1 MKVLLVNG
9 SPKANGNTARAL
21 AEVAEQLNAEGIDTE
36 VFQLGT
42 KPIRDCIGCGQ
53 CGKLD
58 CRCTFDDDVVN
69 ELIAAAEQADGFVF
83 GSPVY
88 YAHPSGRILSA
99 LDRAFYAG
107 SKAFAHKPGA
117 AVAVARRGGTS
128 TTFDVLNKY
137 FTINQ
142 MPVVASTYWNNV
154 FGAMPG
160 EAAQDAEGLATMR
173 NIGKNMAWLLHCIEA
188 GQAAGIEAPE
198 ADRERTKLHQ
208 VERRNKYMNVQIF
221 GTKKSFDTKKAQR
234 FFKER
239 RIKVQFIDL
248 KEKEMS
254 KGELTSVMQAVGG
267 IDKLLNPKAKD
278 EETLALIQHLTPS
291 QRFDK
296 LLENQQVLAEP
307 IVRNGKKATVGY
319 CPDVWGAWE

>member
-21 AEVAEQLNAEGIDTE
+21 TEVAEQLNAEGIDAE
-36 VFQLGT
+36 MFQLGA

-137 FTINQ
+137 F
-142 MPVVASTYWNNV
+142 NNV

-173 NIGKNMAWLLHCIEA
+173 NIGKNMAWLLRCIEA
-188 GQAAGIEAPE
+188 GKAAGIEAPE
-198 ADRERTKLHQ
+198 ADRART
-208 VERRNKYMNVQIF
+208 N
-221 GTKKSFDTKKAQR
+221 
-234 FFKER
+234 
-239 RIKVQFIDL
+239 FI
-248 KEKEMS
+248 
-254 KGELTSVMQAVGG
+254 
-267 IDKLLNPKAKD
+267 
-278 EETLALIQHLTPS
+278 
-291 QRFDK
+291 R
-296 LLENQQVLAEP
+296 
-307 IVRNGKKATVGY
+307 
-319 CPDVWGAWE
+319 

>member
-36 VFQLGT
+36 VFQLGA

-53 CGKLD
+53 CGKLSG
-58 CRCTFDDDVVN
+58 RCTFDDDVVN

-107 SKAFAHKPGA
+107 GHAFEHKPGA

-137 FTINQ
+137 FTIKQ

-154 FGAMPG
+154 FGRVRRWGRRGPCHHAKHR
-160 EAAQDAEGLATMR
+160 QKHGLAPALHRGRTGRRYQRTRSRSR
-173 NIGKNMAWLLHCIEA
+173 NDQLHSISPAVVTSMFYQC
-188 GQAAGIEAPE
+188 Q
-198 ADRERTKLHQ
+198 R
-208 VERRNKYMNVQIF
+208 
-221 GTKKSFDTKKAQR
+221 KA
-234 FFKER
+234 
-239 RIKVQFIDL
+239 
-248 KEKEMS
+248 S
-254 KGELTSVMQAVGG
+254 
-267 IDKLLNPKAKD
+267 
-278 EETLALIQHLTPS
+278 
-291 QRFDK
+291 
-296 LLENQQVLAEP
+296 
-307 IVRNGKKATVGY
+307 
-319 CPDVWGAWE
+319 

>member
-21 AEVAEQLNAEGIDTE
+21 AKVAEQLNAEGIDTE
-36 VFQLGT
+36 VFQLGA

-69 ELIAAAEQADGFVF
+69 ELIAAAEQANGFVF

-117 AVAVARRGGTS
+117 AV
-128 TTFDVLNKY
+128 DVLNKY

-173 NIGKNMAWLLHCIEA
+173 NIGKNMAWLLRCIEA

-198 ADRERTKLHQ
+198 ADRERT
-208 VERRNKYMNVQIF
+208 N
-221 GTKKSFDTKKAQR
+221 
-234 FFKER
+234 
-239 RIKVQFIDL
+239 FI
-248 KEKEMS
+248 
-254 KGELTSVMQAVGG
+254 
-267 IDKLLNPKAKD
+267 
-278 EETLALIQHLTPS
+278 
-291 QRFDK
+291 R
-296 LLENQQVLAEP
+296 
-307 IVRNGKKATVGY
+307 
-319 CPDVWGAWE
+319 

>member
-21 AEVAEQLNAEGIDTE
+21 AEVAEQLHAEGIDTE
-36 VFQLGT
+36 VFQLGA

-107 SKAFAHKPGA
+107 GHAFEHKPGA

-137 FTINQ
+137 FTIKQ

-154 FGAMPG
+154 FGRVPG
-160 EAAQDAEGLATMR
+160 DADGDAEGLATMR
-173 NIGKNMAWLLHCIEA
+173 NIGKNMAWLLRCIEA
-188 GQAAGIEAPE
+188 GQAAGINAPE
-198 ADRERTKLHQ
+198 ADRATTNFIRQSGGT
-208 VERRNKYMNVQIF
+208 MNIQIF

-234 FFKER
+234 YFKER

>member
-21 AEVAEQLNAEGIDTE
+21 AEVSEQLNAEGIDTE
-36 VFQLGT
+36 VFQLGA

-53 CGKLD
+53 CGKLGG
-58 CRCTFDDDVVN
+58 RCTFDDDVVN

-107 SKAFAHKPGA
+107 GHAFEHKPGA

-173 NIGKNMAWLLHCIEA
+173 NIGKNMAWLLRCIEA
-188 GQAAGIEAPE
+188 GKSAGIEAPQ
-198 ADRERTKLHQ
+198 ADRART
-208 VERRNKYMNVQIF
+208 N
-221 GTKKSFDTKKAQR
+221 
-234 FFKER
+234 
-239 RIKVQFIDL
+239 FI
-248 KEKEMS
+248 
-254 KGELTSVMQAVGG
+254 
-267 IDKLLNPKAKD
+267 
-278 EETLALIQHLTPS
+278 
-291 QRFDK
+291 R
-296 LLENQQVLAEP
+296 
-307 IVRNGKKATVGY
+307 
-319 CPDVWGAWE
+319 

>member
-9 SPKANGNTARAL
+9 SPKANGNTATAL

-36 VFQLGT
+36 VFQLGA
-42 KPIRDCIGCGQ
+42 KPVRDCIGCGQ

-58 CRCTFDDDVVN
+58 CRCTFDDDVAN

-107 SKAFAHKPGA
+107 SKAFAH
-117 AVAVARRGGTS
+117 
-128 TTFDVLNKY
+128 
-137 FTINQ
+137 
-142 MPVVASTYWNNV
+142 
-154 FGAMPG
+154 MPG

-198 ADRERTKLHQ
+198 ADRART
-208 VERRNKYMNVQIF
+208 N
-221 GTKKSFDTKKAQR
+221 
-234 FFKER
+234 
-239 RIKVQFIDL
+239 FI
-248 KEKEMS
+248 
-254 KGELTSVMQAVGG
+254 
-267 IDKLLNPKAKD
+267 
-278 EETLALIQHLTPS
+278 
-291 QRFDK
+291 R
-296 LLENQQVLAEP
+296 
-307 IVRNGKKATVGY
+307 
-319 CPDVWGAWE
+319 

>member
-36 VFQLGT
+36 VFQLGA

-53 CGKLD
+53 CGKLGG
-58 CRCTFDDDVVN
+58 RCTFDDDVLN

-107 SKAFAHKPGA
+107 GHAFAHKPGA

-142 MPVVASTYWNNV
+142 MPVVAS
-154 FGAMPG
+154 
-160 EAAQDAEGLATMR
+160 
-173 NIGKNMAWLLHCIEA
+173 
-188 GQAAGIEAPE
+188 
-198 ADRERTKLHQ
+198 
-208 VERRNKYMNVQIF
+208 
-221 GTKKSFDTKKAQR
+221 
-234 FFKER
+234 
-239 RIKVQFIDL
+239 
-248 KEKEMS
+248 
-254 KGELTSVMQAVGG
+254 
-267 IDKLLNPKAKD
+267 
-278 EETLALIQHLTPS
+278 
-291 QRFDK
+291 
-296 LLENQQVLAEP
+296 
-307 IVRNGKKATVGY
+307 
-319 CPDVWGAWE
+319 

>member
-36 VFQLGT
+36 VFQLGA

-99 LDRAFYAG
+99 LDRAFYAA

-117 AVAVARRGGTS
+117 TVAVARRGGTS

-188 GQAAGIEAPE
+188 GP
-198 ADRERTKLHQ
+198 RSRSRTHQLHQ
-208 VERRNKYMNVQIF
+208 VERRNMNIQIF

-234 FFKER
+234 YFKER

>member
-36 VFQLGT
+36 VFQLGA

-53 CGKLD
+53 CGKLGG
-58 CRCTFDDDVVN
+58 RCTFDDDVVN

-107 SKAFAHKPGA
+107 GHAFEHKPGA

-137 FTINQ
+137 FTISS
-142 MPVVASTYWNNV
+142 MPVVSSQYWNGV
-154 FGAMPG
+154 HGDRPEEVRA
-160 EAAQDAEGLATMR
+160 DLEGMQTLR
-173 NIGKNMAWLLHCIEA
+173 LVGDNMAWLLRSMTAAREA
-188 GQAAGIEAPE
+188 GVVPYEREVRVKTNFYKPE
-198 ADRERTKLHQ
+198 ADP
-208 VERRNKYMNVQIF
+208 NVQ
-221 GTKKSFDTKKAQR
+221 
-234 FFKER
+234 
-239 RIKVQFIDL
+239 
-248 KEKEMS
+248 
-254 KGELTSVMQAVGG
+254 GEG
-267 IDKLLNPKAKD
+267 
-278 EETLALIQHLTPS
+278 
-291 QRFDK
+291 
-296 LLENQQVLAEP
+296 
-307 IVRNGKKATVGY
+307 
-319 CPDVWGAWE
+319 

>member
-36 VFQLGT
+36 VFQLGA

-53 CGKLD
+53 CGKLGG
-58 CRCTFDDDVVN
+58 RCTFDDDVVN

-117 AVAVARRGGTS
+117 AIAVARRGGTS

-154 FGAMPG
+154 FGRRARRRQRGRRGPG
-160 EAAQDAEGLATMR
+160 HHAQHRQEHGLAPALYR
-173 NIGKNMAWLLHCIEA
+173 G
-188 GQAAGIEAPE
+188 
-198 ADRERTKLHQ
+198 RTGRRHRTPPRPIAQRTNFIQ
-208 VERRNKYMNVQIF
+208 VERR
-221 GTKKSFDTKKAQR
+221 
-234 FFKER
+234 
-239 RIKVQFIDL
+239 
-248 KEKEMS
+248 S
-254 KGELTSVMQAVGG
+254 K
-267 IDKLLNPKAKD
+267 
-278 EETLALIQHLTPS
+278 
-291 QRFDK
+291 
-296 LLENQQVLAEP
+296 
-307 IVRNGKKATVGY
+307 
-319 CPDVWGAWE
+319 

>member
-21 AEVAEQLNAEGIDTE
+21 AEVAEQLNVEGIDTE
-36 VFQLGT
+36 MFQLGA

-53 CGKLD
+53 CGKLGG
-58 CRCTFDDDVVN
+58 RCTFDDDVVN

-142 MPVVASTYWNNV
+142 MPVVSSGYWNVVHGNSPEEV
-154 FGAMPG
+154 VR
-160 EAAQDAEGLATMR
+160 DLEGMQIMR
-173 NIGKNMAWLLHCIEA
+173 TLGRNMAWLLRCIELGRA
-188 GQAAGIEAPE
+188 QGVEPPAAEREA
-198 ADRERTKLHQ
+198 RT
-208 VERRNKYMNVQIF
+208 N
-221 GTKKSFDTKKAQR
+221 
-234 FFKER
+234 
-239 RIKVQFIDL
+239 FI
-248 KEKEMS
+248 
-254 KGELTSVMQAVGG
+254 
-267 IDKLLNPKAKD
+267 
-278 EETLALIQHLTPS
+278 
-291 QRFDK
+291 R
-296 LLENQQVLAEP
+296 
-307 IVRNGKKATVGY
+307 
-319 CPDVWGAWE
+319 